1 MAEHGCETC
10 IVTCIDYRLQEYIN
24 NWIAQNFEPGSF
36 DRVAL
41 AGGVKNLEVIL
52 DQAKTSSRLHNI
64 RRAILI
70 NHEDCGAYGAE
81 NIPDQ
86 ETELKRHTEDLKS
99 MAERIK
105 SELPDLNVE
114 SYFLRLDGTFEPV

>member
-36 DRVAL
+36 HRVAL